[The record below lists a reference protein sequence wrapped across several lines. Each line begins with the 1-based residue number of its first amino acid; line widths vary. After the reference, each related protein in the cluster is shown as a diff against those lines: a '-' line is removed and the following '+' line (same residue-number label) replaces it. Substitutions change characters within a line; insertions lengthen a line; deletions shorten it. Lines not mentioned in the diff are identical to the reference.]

1 PDRGPGPARA
11 RIGCRDPATKSRGG
25 GSINSR
31 PVRPKPREA
40 SAPSGKSERD
50 SVPAACAAGPGRW
63 EMEGPRGRSHRAR
76 RRSRARGPPPPLSW
90 GGLLVVPAPI
100 DTDPSNRRPKST
112 GGRKR
117 AEFNILS
124 SRDGHTIQQ
133 FHSPP
138 RGLRLRATTF
148 SGGRGRAPRD
158 FRAVTPRDLH
168 DPRDHGS
175 AGPPPRPAARD
186 RLLVQPVR
194 RLLPRMR
201 VLLRPSAP
209 PNRSSGMGNVGGGQ
223 EERRHRPREGNAT
236 TSERPRGHLDGD
248 GSVPSRGREIP
259 DHTTRVG
266 NPPPRGLAGLR
277 PLAVPSD
284 APGRRPLH
292 AVSLDRSRHVGPD
305 LGRSGPGPPRTVGS
319 PNR

>member
-1 PDRGPGPARA
+1 
-11 RIGCRDPATKSRGG
+11 
-25 GSINSR
+25 
-31 PVRPKPREA
+31 
-40 SAPSGKSERD
+40 
-50 SVPAACAAGPGRW
+50 
-63 EMEGPRGRSHRAR
+63 MEGPRGRSHRAR

-90 GGLLVVPAPI
+90 SGLLNRPGS
-100 DTDPSNRRPKST
+100 DRYRSLEPST
-112 GGRKR
+112 EVDGGRKR

-158 FRAVTPRDLH
+158 FRAITPGVLL

-175 AGPPPRPAARD
+175 AGPPPRPAPRD
-186 RLLVQPVR
+186 RLLVQRVR

-201 VLLRPSAP
+201 LLLRPSTP
-209 PNRSSGMGNVGGGQ
+209 PDRSSGMGNVGGGQ
-223 EERRHRPREGNAT
+223 EERRLRPREGNET
-236 TSERPRGHLDGD
+236 NSEGARGHLDGD
-248 GSVPSRGREIP
+248 GSVPIRGREIP

-266 NPPPRGLAGLR
+266 SPPPRGLAGLR

-305 LGRSGPGPPRTVGS
+305 FGRSGPGPPRTVGP
-319 PNR
+319 PNRRTAALSPGPGRCRPPDFRRIRACLSADRWLDT